1 MAGQRSRKLL
11 AATVNGH
18 PLLAEID
25 EFTPP
30 EVKKVMEEARGGKFI
45 ADEIMVGLEKL
56 TYELKVLGP
65 TADLL
70 SAYGLKQGEICQVDV
85 KASEQDKEGN
95 KYALHYSLSGEVVG
109 VKEEGV
115 KMGSKPGVTISGSL
129 TAYKK
134 TENGK
139 TVYDI
144 NTATQVINLGQGDIM
159 AEHRR
164 NVGLP

>member
-45 ADEIMVGLEKL
+45 ADEIMVGIEKL
-56 TYELKVLGP
+56 GYEIKLLGA

-70 SAYGLKQGEICQVDV
+70 SAYGLKQGDICQVDV
-85 KASEQDKEGN
+85 KASEQDKDGN
-95 KYALHYSLSGEVVG
+95 KFAIHYSLSGEIVS
-109 VKEEGV
+109 VKDETV
-115 KMGSKPGVTISGSL
+115 KMGSKPGANISGSL
-129 TAYKK
+129 IAYKK
-134 TENGK
+134 TEGGK

-144 NTATQVINLGQGDIM
+144 NTKTQVIDLGQGDIM

>member
-1 MAGQRSRKLL
+1 MAGQRSRQLL

-30 EVKKVMEEARGGKFI
+30 EVKKVMEESRGGKFI

-65 TADLL
+65 TAELL
-70 SAYGLKQGEICQVDV
+70 SAYGLNASEVCQVDI
-85 KASEQDKEGN
+85 KSAEQDTEGRN
-95 KYALHYSLSGEVVG
+95 FAVHYSLSGKIVG
-109 VKEEGV
+109 VKEEAV
-115 KMGSKPGVTISGSL
+115 KMNGKPGATISGSL

-134 TENGK
+134 TENSR

-144 NTATQVINLGQGDIM
+144 NTATQVINLGRGDIM
-159 AEHRR
+159 AAHRR
-164 NVGLP
+164 SAGLP